1 MLNMKPGLF
10 SPFVASVFVL
20 SVIRLSSTIDSHFEN
35 LYKPKLHNIQ
45 FLIDLLRSDF
55 SSIKLTLFSSLISF
69 TFCFRL
75 FPLCIFRAQQ
85 APMSTYVTLPTQ
97 LFTTSFTVAWW
108 LFFFFY
114 HVLLSYYSPP
124 THFLPHHRFHPT
136 QIPIQTQY
144 CCHGHL
150 LYFAVPNHN
159 FHHHFLPYSIHTSL
173 SQSALLNRYRFYCFQ

>member
-10 SPFVASVFVL
+10 SPFVASVFIL

-35 LYKPKLHNIQ
+35 LYKPKLHSIQ

-75 FPLCIFRAQQ
+75 FLLCIFRARQ
-85 APMSTYVTLPTQ
+85 APMSTYITLLTQ
-97 LFTTSFTVAWW
+97 LFITSFTVAWW

-114 HVLLSYYSPP
+114 HPLLSYYLPLTMY
-124 THFLPHHRFHPT
+124 THFLCHHRLHPT
-136 QIPIQTQY
+136 RIPIQIQY
-144 CCHGHL
+144 PH
-150 LYFAVPNHN
+150 HN
-159 FHHHFLPYSIHTSL
+159 FHHHFLPYSTHTPSL
-173 SQSALLNRYRFYCFQ
+173 SPHY